1 MNLKLTLK
9 YDGTEYHGWQVQPNG
24 ITVQEVLEKTL
35 SSMANEKITVTGCSR
50 TDAGVHA
57 AMHVSNFKMNTS
69 IPVHKFPLVLNQKL
83 PRDIRAV
90 DCCVVPDDFNARF
103 DTVEKTYRYRI
114 LNQEHDDPFLSRYV
128 WHYPIKLDIDKMK
141 EAASY
146 MVGEKDF
153 TAFMASGSS
162 AKTTV
167 RNLKRVE
174 VEKEGSLITITA
186 TANGFLYN
194 MVRIIVGTLVYAG
207 NGKLTP
213 VEIKH
218 ILECRDR
225 RLGGVTA
232 PPQGLRLEEVLYD
245 LGDCND

>member
-9 YDGTEYHGWQVQPNG
+9 YDGTAYHGWQRQPNG
-24 ITVQEVLEKTL
+24 ITVQEVLEDTL
-35 SSMANEKITVTGCSR
+35 EKVFKEKIVVTGCSR

-57 AMHVSNFKMNTS
+57 KMHVSNFNGETS
-69 IPVHKFPLVLNQKL
+69 IPVHKIPLVLNQFL
-83 PRDIRAV
+83 PNDIRATE
-90 DCCVVPDDFNARF
+90 CSIEDDFFNARY

-114 LNQEHDDPFLSRYV
+114 LNCEHNDPFLARYV
-128 WHYPIKLDIDKMK
+128 WHYPTKLDVEKMK
-141 EAASY
+141 VAAGY
-146 MVGEKDF
+146 MVGERDF

-174 VEKEGSLITITA
+174 VEKDGNLITITA

-194 MVRIIVGTLVYAG
+194 MVRIIVGTLVYVG
-207 NGKLTP
+207 NGKLTGEE
-213 VEIKH
+213 VKD
-218 ILECRDR
+218 ILLSKDR

-232 PPQGLRLEEVLYD
+232 PPQGLILEEVVYREKD
-245 LGDCND
+245 NG

>member
-9 YDGTEYHGWQVQPNG
+9 YDGTEYHGWQRQPNG
-24 ITVQEVLEKTL
+24 ITVQEILEDTLEKV
-35 SSMANEKITVTGCSR
+35 MKKKIVVTGCSR

-57 AMHVSNFKMNTS
+57 AMHVSNFKCDTS
-69 IPVHKFPLVLNQKL
+69 IPVHKVPLVLNQFL
-83 PRDIRAV
+83 PKDIRAV
-90 DCCVVPDDFNARF
+90 CCEEVGEDFNARYH
-103 DTVEKTYRYRI
+103 TVEKTYRYRI
-114 LNQEHDDPFLSRYV
+114 LNSEHNDPFMSRFV
-128 WHYPIKLDIDKMK
+128 WHYPILLDVEKMK
-141 EAASY
+141 LAASY

-174 VEKEGSLITITA
+174 VEKEGDLITVTT

-194 MVRIIVGTLVYAG
+194 MVRIIVGTLVYVG
-207 NGKLTP
+207 NGKLSAGE
-213 VEIKH
+213 VKK
-218 ILECRDR
+218 ILEEKDR

-232 PPQGLRLEEVLYD
+232 PPEGLRLEEVVY
-245 LGDCND
+245 

>member
-9 YDGTEYHGWQVQPNG
+9 YDGTEYHGWQRQPNG
-24 ITVQEVLEKTL
+24 ITIQEVLEDTL
-35 SSMANEKITVTGCSR
+35 QKVMKEKIVVTGCSR

-57 AMHVSNFKMNTS
+57 AMHVSNFRCNTS
-69 IPVHKFPLVLNQKL
+69 IPVNKIPLVLNQFL
-83 PRDIRAV
+83 PPDIRAV
-90 DCCVVPDDFNARF
+90 ECVQVDEDFNARYN
-103 DTVEKTYRYRI
+103 TVEKTYRYRI
-114 LNQEHDDPFLSRYV
+114 LNCEHNDPFMSRFV
-128 WHYPIKLDIDKMK
+128 WHYPITLDVDKMK
-141 EAASY
+141 TAAAY

-174 VEKEGSLITITA
+174 VEKNGDVITVTA

-194 MVRIIVGTLVYAG
+194 MVRIIVGTLVYVG
-207 NGKLTP
+207 NGKLTAEE
-213 VEIKH
+213 VKT
-218 ILECRDR
+218 ILEEKDR

-232 PPQGLRLEEVLYD
+232 PPEGLRLEEVVY
-245 LGDCND
+245 

>member
-1 MNLKLTLK
+1 MNLKLTIK
-9 YDGTEYHGWQVQPNG
+9 YDGTEYHGWQRQPNAL
-24 ITVQEVLEKTL
+24 TVQEVLEDVLKKV
-35 SSMANEKITVTGCSR
+35 MKEDIVVTGCSR

-57 AMHVSNFKMNTS
+57 KMHVSNFQSNTT
-69 IPVHKFPLVLNQKL
+69 IPVGKIPLVLNQFL
-83 PRDIRAV
+83 PRDIRAA
-90 DCCVVPDDFNARF
+90 DCTVEEDNFNARYC
-103 DTVEKTYRYRI
+103 TVEKTYRYRI
-114 LNQEHDDPFLSRYV
+114 LNAEHNDPFLSRFV

-141 EAASY
+141 TAAGY

-174 VEKEGSLITITA
+174 VEKEGDLITITA

-194 MVRIIVGTLVYAG
+194 MVRIIVGTLVYVG
-207 NGKLTP
+207 NGKLTADE
-213 VEIKH
+213 VKT
-218 ILECRDR
+218 ILEEKDR

-232 PPQGLRLEEVLYD
+232 PPQGLILEEVVY
-245 LGDCND
+245 

>member
-9 YDGTEYHGWQVQPNG
+9 YDGTDYHGWQVQPNG
-24 ITVQEVLEKTL
+24 VTVQEVLEKTL
-35 SSMANEKITVTGCSR
+35 SHLAGEKISVTGCSR

-57 AMHVSNFKMNTS
+57 AMHVSNFRMETS
-69 IPVHKFPLVLNQKL
+69 IPVRKIPLVLNQKL
-83 PRDIRAV
+83 PDDIRAV
-90 DCCVVPDDFNARF
+90 CCEEVGENFNARF
-103 DTVEKTYRYRI
+103 DTKEKTYRYRI
-114 LNQEHDDPFLSRYV
+114 LNSEHNDPFLSRFV
-128 WHYPIKLDIDKMK
+128 WHYPIALDVEKMK
-141 EAASY
+141 KAAGY

-174 VEKEGSLITITA
+174 VEKNGNLITITA

-194 MVRIIVGTLVYAG
+194 MVRIIVGTLVYVG
-207 NGKLTP
+207 NGKLSCEE
-213 VEIKH
+213 VKH
-218 ILECRDR
+218 ILETKDR

-232 PPQGLRLEEVLYD
+232 PPEGLILEEVVY
-245 LGDCND
+245 

>member
-1 MNLKLTLK
+1 MNLKLTIK
-9 YDGTEYHGWQVQPNG
+9 YDGTNYHGWQVQPNG

-35 SSMANEKITVTGCSR
+35 SAMADEKVSVTGCSR

-57 AMHVSNFKMNTS
+57 KMHVSNFKMNTT
-69 IPVHKFPLVLNQKL
+69 IPVNKLPLVLNQKL
-83 PRDIRAV
+83 PSDIRAV
-90 DCCVVPDDFNARF
+90 DCVEVDDTFNARF
-103 DTVEKTYRYRI
+103 NTKEKTYRYRI
-114 LNQEHDDPFLSRYV
+114 LNTAHNDPFLSRYV
-128 WHYPIKLDIDKMK
+128 WHYPISLDLEKMQ

-153 TAFMASGSS
+153 VAFMASGSS

-167 RNLKRVE
+167 RNLKKVE
-174 VEKEGSLITITA
+174 VVKEGDLFTITA

-194 MVRIIVGTLVYAG
+194 MVRIIVGTLVYVG

-213 VEIKH
+213 KEVKH
-218 ILECRDR
+218 ILESGDR

-232 PPQGLRLEEVLYD
+232 PPQGLILEEVVY
-245 LGDCND
+245 